1 MGNFEEARKFNGVS
15 NLVILLEGEIRAYSD
30 PPNLSAAHRERAH
43 ESSSSV
49 SWTTH
54 RQGCSTRSVPSL
66 SLNAPYTHMISTEGY
81 IGMALVGGAAA
92 VGTLLIA
99 GLIRRAARK

>member
-1 MGNFEEARKFNGVS
+1 MVCQIFCWKMKFV
-15 NLVILLEGEIRAYSD
+15 LIRTR
-30 PPNLSAAHRERAH
+30 PNLSAAYRKRAH

-54 RQGCSTRSVPSL
+54 RQGCSTRSVPFLFPLKS
-66 SLNAPYTHMISTEGY
+66 PYTYMITTEGY